1 MQFVPYSTRRKRF
14 RSLELQLWPLCEKVS
29 ARLKAN
35 LLAGSTVTL
44 KLKSADFRIR
54 TRAQSLAHPTQLAA
68 RIFGVGRELLAHESS
83 GTMFRLIGIG
93 VSSLI
98 DADGAD
104 FADLIDRRAAEA
116 EQAIDR
122 LRERFG
128 EDAVIKG
135 LALEHEIEDHDE

>member
-1 MQFVPYSTRRKRF
+1 
-14 RSLELQLWPLCEKVS
+14 
-29 ARLKAN
+29 
-35 LLAGSTVTL
+35 
-44 KLKSADFRIR
+44 
-54 TRAQSLAHPTQLAA
+54 
-68 RIFGVGRELLAHESS
+68 
-83 GTMFRLIGIG
+83 MFRLIGIG
-93 VSSLI
+93 VSSLT

-116 EQAIDR
+116 EQAIDW